1 MNVQK
6 KQTRFRDD
14 LRRLLLIYA
23 LLPLFCALLV
33 VFAVMGGL
41 FISNIIHRMMKIE
54 YRRPRLFPRSWRR
67 SRISS

>member
-33 VFAVMGGL
+33 LFAVMGGL
-41 FISNIIHRMMKIE
+41 FISNMTRA
-54 YRRPRLFPRSWRR
+54 SRR
-67 SRISS
+67 SLHPAATRL